1 MEANQILKTFRQVKA
16 GDPLYRMF
24 VNASVTDFHPD
35 VEEFVAEDYITQYP
49 ATGLKLYIH
58 YRDNSGDGSVPLK
71 GVMTG
76 YPDDAWTID
85 RHDGGCYFIEAPSIE
100 GLEEGWDEIWRNYID
115 MNMNIRTSIGYARE
129 QNAKKDF

>member
-1 MEANQILKTFRQVKA
+1 
-16 GDPLYRMF
+16 
-24 VNASVTDFHPD
+24 
-35 VEEFVAEDYITQYP
+35 VAEGYITQYP

-58 YRDNSGDGSVPLK
+58 YRDNSGDGDVPLK

-85 RHDGGCYFIEAPSIE
+85 NRDGGCYFIEAPSVE

-115 MNMNIRTSIGYARE
+115 MNMNIRASIGYARE
-129 QNAKKDF
+129 RNAKKGL